1 VQVDP
6 WESGNPY
13 ELFMGRWSRPV
24 AHDFLEWLSISE
36 HRRWLDVGC
45 GTGVL
50 SSSILHKTVPQ
61 EILAVD
67 ASEAFI
73 GFAHQA
79 HQDTRLR
86 FVVGD
91 ARKLPA
97 ETGYFDA
104 VVSGLAL
111 NFIPVPIVALT
122 EMVRTTRAGGVVAI
136 YVWDY
141 AEKMQMLR
149 YFWDAVMAIDATAK
163 ELDEGDRFPLCQPAP
178 LEALFQE
185 AGLKSIDVRAID
197 VPTIFRDFD
206 DYWSPFLGGQ
216 GPAPGLVMSLG
227 NEQRTALKERLRTM
241 LPVRSDG
248 SIGLV
253 ARAWAVRGSVQTGR
267 Q

>member
-1 VQVDP
+1 MPVDP

-13 ELFMGRWSRPV
+13 EYFMGRWSRPV
-24 AHDFLEWLSISE
+24 ADKFLEWLSLSE
-36 HRRWLDVGC
+36 QQRWLDVGC

-50 SSSILHKTVPQ
+50 SSSILNKTASQ
-61 EILAVD
+61 EILAID
-67 ASEAFI
+67 ASDAFI
-73 GFAHQA
+73 AFAQQT

-86 FVVGD
+86 FQVGD

-97 ETGYFDA
+97 ETGYFDV

-111 NFIPVPIVALT
+111 NFIPAPQVALA
-122 EMVRTTRAGGVVAI
+122 EMVRTTRAGGIVAL

-141 AEKMQMLR
+141 ADKMQMLR
-149 YFWDAVMAIDATAK
+149 YFWDAALEIDPSAK
-163 ELDEGDRFPLCQPAP
+163 DLDEGTRFPLCQPAA

-185 AGLKSIDVRAID
+185 TGLKNVEVRAID

-216 GPAPGLVMSLG
+216 GPAPGYVMSLS
-227 NEQRTALKERLRTM
+227 NEQRTALEERLRTM

-248 SIGLV
+248 TIALI
-253 ARAWAVRGSVQTGR
+253 ARAWSVRGSL
-267 Q
+267 

>member
-1 VQVDP
+1 MSVQADP

-24 AHDFLEWLSISE
+24 AYEFLEWLSMTE
-36 HRRWLDVGC
+36 QLRWLDVGC

-50 SSSILHKTVPQ
+50 SSSILEVTVPQ
-61 EILAVD
+61 EVLAVD
-67 ASEAFI
+67 TSDIFIAF
-73 GFAHQA
+73 AQQT
-79 HQDTRLR
+79 HQDARLR
-86 FVVGD
+86 FHVGD

-97 ETGYFDA
+97 KTGYFDV

-111 NFIPVPIVALT
+111 NFVPTPILALS
-122 EMVRTTRAGGVVAI
+122 EMVRTIRAGGVAAV

-149 YFWDAVMAIDATAK
+149 YFWNAAIAIDPTAW
-163 ELDEGDRFPLCQPAP
+163 ELDEGDRFPLCQPSA

-185 AGLKSIDVRAID
+185 VGLKNVETRAID

-216 GPAPGLVMSLG
+216 GPAPGYVMSLS
-227 NEQRTALKERLRTM
+227 NEKRKALEVQLRAV

-248 SIGLV
+248 TIALI
-253 ARAWAVRGSVQTGR
+253 ARAWAVRGVV
-267 Q
+267 